1 MSKKKKKPD
10 FEILEE
16 GYTSYRV
23 PIYVVKAN
31 PSNPRSIQDHRLKKL
46 SDCMKEKPKVLK
58 AKPII
63 VNKDMVI
70 LGGNQRFKAAQ
81 MANLDSVWILN
92 ADDIED
98 QEQRDVIIAD
108 NVDFGKWDRQLMR
121 AYGYSDEEIIEA
133 GGEEVDFMQMG
144 QEALGVSE
152 QKDMNSES
160 IPSEDLPEPEVD
172 ESDLEQR
179 YQTYQNNTIK
189 QVVLYYPTDIYE
201 KALRSLD
208 EISKELDCDDNSEV
222 VLKLINFW
230 EFNHGKNATD
240 FDSFEGESR
249 EDEDYEDV
257 GEGGD

>member
-1 MSKKKKKPD
+1 LAKKKKKPD

-23 PIYVVKAN
+23 PLGVVKPN
-31 PSNPRSIQDHRLKKL
+31 PSNPRSIEDNRLKKL
-46 SDCMKEKPKVLK
+46 AECMREKPKVLK

-70 LGGNQRFKAAQ
+70 LGGNQRFKAAKL
-81 MANLDSVWILN
+81 AGLDSVWILN

-98 QEQRDVIIAD
+98 QEQRDVIISD
-108 NVDFGKWDRQLMR
+108 NVDFGKWDRDLMK
-121 AYGYSDEEIIEA
+121 AFGYSDNEIFEA
-133 GGEEVDFMQMG
+133 GGEEVDFMRMG

-152 QKDMNSES
+152 EKNMNENS
-160 IPSEDLPEPEVD
+160 IPSEDLPEPDVD
-172 ESDLEQR
+172 ESDLAQR
-179 YQTYQNNTIK
+179 YETYQNNTIK

-201 KALRSLD
+201 KALRSMD

-249 EDEDYEDV
+249 EDEDDEDI
-257 GEGGD
+257 G